1 MISKLLY
8 TLQLKM
14 RINFEIYFI
23 KYFKKWYT
31 YINQQQQKVI
41 SMDGFKK
48 RTQQKMETIEQ
59 HTIHLLSLPI
69 NEIKIADIAKLA
81 NVSQVSIYNYY
92 ESKENLL
99 KSALKKYLESQ
110 IKQFEKTIN
119 RKVPFDEKL
128 KMILMQKKETAKNI
142 HPTTLY
148 ELMHSDPEYITA
160 MSNEKSIPLFFKLIE
175 EGKQLNKIRETINP
189 NALMVYLNLFS
200 QSLESL
206 PEESLAMMQEETIL
220 DDILNLFFYG
230 ILK

>member
-1 MISKLLY
+1 
-8 TLQLKM
+8 
-14 RINFEIYFI
+14 
-23 KYFKKWYT
+23 
-31 YINQQQQKVI
+31 
-41 SMDGFKK
+41 MDGFKK

-59 HTIHLLSLPI
+59 HTIKLLSLPI

-99 KSALKKYLESQ
+99 KLALKKYFDDQ
-110 IKQFEKTIN
+110 IERFEKTVN
-119 RKVPFDEKL
+119 SKNAFDEKL
-128 KMILMQKKETAKNI
+128 KMILLQKKESAKSI

-148 ELMHSDPEYITA
+148 ELMHSDPELSEYIKA
-160 MSNEKSIPLFFKLIE
+160 ISKEKSIPLFFKLIE

-189 NALMVYLNLFS
+189 NALLVYLNLFS
-200 QSLESL
+200 QSLGGMT
-206 PEESLAMMQEETIL
+206 EESLAMIQEGTIM